1 MNTRLRLEL
10 LFRGVPYS
18 RLYFFLLLTLLALS
32 RTPVTLGQ
40 SQPSS
45 QVSER
50 SQMGFFLWGGGGL
63 LLLEPYSYLNV
74 VGGPFWLETRT
85 RAEPVDEAS
94 CVTRGGGG
102 TSIIP
107 QLLTAHTAVGP
118 TRTGLPLCLFSY
130 SGAAMILHIV
140 SF

>member
-50 SQMGFFLWGGGGL
+50 SQMGFFLGGGEGVA
-63 LLLEPYSYLNV
+63 V
-74 VGGPFWLETRT
+74 VGALFILERGGRTFRVRNTHTGRT
-85 RAEPVDEAS
+85 R
-94 CVTRGGGG
+94 R
-102 TSIIP
+102 
-107 QLLTAHTAVGP
+107 
-118 TRTGLPLCLFSY
+118 
-130 SGAAMILHIV
+130 
-140 SF
+140 